1 MLVLPN
7 DMLINQLKQDLLVA
21 QKGGDAFFSGVL
33 KLLLSELSY
42 AQVDFKSGELPDEEV
57 IRVLFK
63 EAKKRK
69 DAIDIY
75 TKIGNNEKVASEKKE
90 LEIIEKYLPKL
101 MTKDE
106 TEAEIV
112 KIAAESGVR
121 GGRLMGMVMGKLK
134 GKVDGVLVQKVV
146 NEKFS

>member
-1 MLVLPN
+1 
-7 DMLINQLKQDLLVA
+7 
-21 QKGGDAFFSGVL
+21 
-33 KLLLSELSY
+33 
-42 AQVDFKSGELPDEEV
+42 
-57 IRVLFK
+57 
-63 EAKKRK
+63 
-69 DAIDIY
+69 
-75 TKIGNNEKVASEKKE
+75 
-90 LEIIEKYLPKL
+90 

-134 GKVDGVLVQKVV
+134 GKVDGVLVQEVV